1 MLTHLEI
8 DLENVKRKIFHMA
21 DLSIEAVSSAILS
34 LKKADLKLAKKIIQN
49 DSLIDQLEI
58 EIDNECIKVLATRQ
72 PAATDLR
79 FILAILKVNTDLER
93 IADLAVNISHSVLQ
107 INGEPL
113 FKPLVDIPRM
123 SEIAIDMIKEGFV
136 SITEKS
142 VEKAKAVIA
151 MDEEIDKLNMQVN
164 REVFTYMSES
174 SKNISQGFSLI
185 SIAKAIERI
194 GDHAQNIAE
203 RAIYYIQGDDIRHKS
218 IKLKQSRT

>member
-21 DLSIEAVSSAILS
+21 DLSIEAVSSAVLS
-34 LKKADLKLAKKIIQN
+34 LKKADLKLAKKIMQN
-49 DSLIDQLEI
+49 DTIIDQLEI

-93 IADLAVNISHSVLQ
+93 IADLAVNIAQGVLQ

-151 MDEEIDKLNMQVN
+151 MDDEIDKLNMQVN